1 MARTD
6 QRAHHRH
13 TISRDV
19 LLVLPGLAP
28 ASARMLN
35 TCIGGCLLGNIR
47 DRTVL
52 GALAEDPA
60 SLVEIC
66 LFDED
71 DNMIRLMGQQRRVA
85 DSTLGV
91 QFLEAQERLVDYL
104 LLASSRAGGDEPIAH
119 RGMPGQSRSHQHPQA
134 AADRLWLLQFGR
146 QFFATL
152 IDNFLVQCFEHK
164 QKLILRGVHDA
175 LAQRI
180 EATYRQ
186 LLKHKMMLTE
196 GLQNSFEENLSS
208 LGSQSTT
215 KVNAADKPS
224 AALSDLRLLE
234 KDEFENWLEFQ
245 LIAAAVAGSHNRYLY
260 TVQQRLSAMLDA
272 ALTAENNPFGPAM
285 VGHLMRDVIQRQEI
299 VLDARSFMFSSYQ
312 DALSALLREEL
323 PVLDSYLKRQGYL
336 ALAPEQIRTQWPR
349 QANDRSVPSVSDA
362 GALQQEEDY
371 DSYPQAAL
379 KPFTFDDDIV
389 IENPRQTLGNNSA
402 GALFEMLSLSQSLAD
417 GRTGGSGVPP
427 LALVGRSA
435 EQARNEI
442 TQEDIDS
449 CQRYLEQH
457 DQRLG
462 QELEDYDSVLTGVLE
477 SLPQEGLT
485 PRQHTLLHTR
495 ARLVEKLF
503 QAIDTL
509 EQVPERLRP
518 LMARLKLP
526 MLKMVLQDV
535 TFFEDSRHPLRKIM
549 NNFMSLAIN
558 DRTAGDTLPDLLEDI
573 VGRLETSGHDRQVD
587 LEAINQRLS
596 QLVIRQA
603 RAFERTVDRVAKLH
617 EGREKM
623 QLAREWVQHQL
634 SSLLQGRKV
643 PVLVLNI
650 LAAGLEQIIILCY
663 LRHGPASAEVAK
675 KLEIVAQLQLWL
687 SALPDDKPALF
698 EMELEGRSL
707 VESIEHAF
715 EDFGL
720 QHQGKGVIDELHE
733 RIFHGGRSELLHM
746 QQYRL
751 VSQEPLQRS
760 DTPGMSDKPAASG
773 SVGQLGAANPA
784 PTALPKRWLERIEA
798 LEIGQWVSYTVSGCG
813 AQKLKLIWMDR
824 KRSTFIFLSPRG
836 MAEKQF
842 SRTALLNMLHT
853 GELTLLRE
861 AGRPFSDQSLFK
873 VIEDL
878 YQRNV
883 SEAVHDPL
891 TGCMTRTEFAKQLDQ
906 KLLQLKRTTGR
917 EAVIIFFNIDAFSLL
932 NDNFGLEVGDAVLKA
947 IPNIVDAAVSDI
959 RASVEGP
966 GTERFLMG
974 RLGSDE
980 FAVLIDPCSV
990 AEGDRAANE
999 ILAALAA
1006 RSFGGAKEAASFHI
1020 GASIGL
1026 LPLGRGSGDSASV
1039 LQNAALAC
1047 KTAKAAGGSRV
1058 HLFQESDVGQ
1068 IHQRT
1073 VMGWVY
1079 KIDNAIASNSFWLR
1093 GQKIAGIGN
1102 NARAKPLYELLLGV
1116 RDEQGQ
1122 PISPGPLIEAG
1133 ERFKKSSLID
1143 RWVVE
1148 QALQFMERNPAALES
1163 SSGYHINLS
1172 AHSLND
1178 DAFLDFLEQRLDHYR
1193 NICTKIVFEITETA
1207 AVANTHYT
1215 ADFMLRLK
1223 RLGCRFALDDFG
1235 TGFSSYNYLQNLP
1248 VDYLKIDGTF
1258 VTDITHN
1265 MVNYAMVKSI
1275 SELGRFLGMEVIA
1288 ECVED
1293 KATIDALKNIGV
1305 EWVQGYAISAPKPL
1319 DSGNS

>member
-1 MARTD
+1 
-6 QRAHHRH
+6 
-13 TISRDV
+13 
-19 LLVLPGLAP
+19 
-28 ASARMLN
+28 MLN

-47 DRTVL
+47 DRSVI
-52 GALAEDPA
+52 GALQEDPG
-60 SLVEIC
+60 SLVEVC
-66 LFDED
+66 LFDENE
-71 DNMIRLMGQQRRVA
+71 NMIRLLGQQRRAA

-104 LLASSRAGGDEPIAH
+104 LAASARISHDDPDGQRSSPILVKNGGAQA
-119 RGMPGQSRSHQHPQA
+119 QS
-134 AADRLWLLQFGR
+134 AADRKWLLQFGR

-186 LLKHKMMLTE
+186 LLKHKLMLAE
-196 GLQNSFEENLSS
+196 GLQDSFEDLLSG
-208 LGSQSTT
+208 LDSQSP
-215 KVNAADKPS
+215 VAARPTEKPS

-245 LIAAAVAGSHNRYLY
+245 LIAAALAGSHNRYLY
-260 TVQQRLSAMLDA
+260 TVQQRLSAMLDSPV
-272 ALTAENNPFGPAM
+272 TPENNPFGPAM
-285 VGHLMRDVIQRQEI
+285 IGHLMREVIQRLDL

-312 DALSALLREEL
+312 DALSAQLRDEL

-336 ALAPEQIRTQWPR
+336 ALSPDQIRTQWPR
-349 QANDRSVPSVSDA
+349 PASGGPNRPEDGSGQMTQQGTTYREREIAEANHFS
-362 GALQQEEDY
+362 
-371 DSYPQAAL
+371 
-379 KPFTFDDDIV
+379 FDDDIV
-389 IENPRQTLGNNSA
+389 IDSPRQMTGNNTA
-402 GALFEMLSLSQSLAD
+402 GALFEMLSLSQNMA
-417 GRTGGSGVPP
+417 GRHAGMDVHLMAAT
-427 LALVGRSA
+427 GRSEA
-435 EQARNEI
+435 QARNET
-442 TQEDIDS
+442 TQQDIDS
-449 CQRYLEQH
+449 CQRYLERH
-457 DQRLG
+457 GPRLG
-462 QELEDYDSVLTGVLE
+462 RELEDYDAVLTTVLE
-477 SLPQEGLT
+477 NLPRDGLT
-485 PRQHTLLHTR
+485 TKQYALVHTR

-503 QAIDTL
+503 EAIDTL
-509 EQVPERLRP
+509 EQVPPRLRP

-535 TFFEDSRHPLRKIM
+535 TFFEDAQHPLRKIM

-558 DRTAGDTLPDLLEDI
+558 DRTAGETLPALLEDI
-573 VGRLETSGHDRQVD
+573 VGRLEASGDNQGTD
-587 LEAINQRLS
+587 LEAINQRLN

-634 SSLLQGRKV
+634 SSLLQDRKV

-707 VESIEHAF
+707 VDTIEHAF

-720 QHQGKGVIDELHE
+720 QHQGKAVIDELHE
-733 RIFHGGRSELLHM
+733 RIFRGGRSELLHM

-751 VSQEPLQRS
+751 VSQDSLSRS
-760 DTPGMSDKPAASG
+760 DASLLQDKPLPAAG
-773 SVGQLGAANPA
+773 P
-784 PTALPKRWLERIEA
+784 ALPKRWHDRLEE
-798 LEIGQWVSYTVSGCG
+798 LEVGQWVSYATAGCG
-813 AQKLKLIWMDR
+813 AQKLKLTWMDR

-836 MAEKQF
+836 MTEKQF
-842 SRTALLNMLHT
+842 SRTAVLNMLHT
-853 GELTLLRE
+853 GELTLQRE

-906 KLLQLKRTTGR
+906 KLLQIKKGAGR
-917 EAVIIFFNIDAFSLL
+917 EGVVIFFNIDAFSLL

-947 IPNIVDAAVSDI
+947 IPNIVDAAVSDTGTAED
-959 RASVEGP
+959 ASG
-966 GTERFLMG
+966 GERFLMG

-980 FAVLIDPCSV
+980 FSVLIAPCSV
-990 AEGDRAANE
+990 AEGERAADE
-999 ILAALAA
+999 ILEALAA
-1006 RSFGGAKEAASFHI
+1006 RSFGGANDGASFHI

-1026 LPLGRGSGDSASV
+1026 LPLNRSSGDSASV

-1093 GQKIAGIGN
+1093 GQKIAGIGS

-1116 RDEQGQ
+1116 RDEQGK

-1148 QALQFMERNPAALES
+1148 QALQFMERNPAALEAA
-1163 SSGYHINLS
+1163 SGYHINLS

-1193 NICTKIVFEITETA
+1193 HICTKIVFEITETA

-1235 TGFSSYNYLQNLP
+1235 TGFSSYTYLQNLP

-1319 DSGNS
+1319 EPENN